1 MGWQRV
7 EFFFGGGGRQGR
19 GRRKWAWARWWIY
32 VDGKMAALGCST
44 VEMFWRVLGT
54 REYVGWADESV
65 LLGRGSGSSRRLRQD
80 RLCPQSHGLWLWLWL
95 WLHNRLH
102 RHKFTQLPLL
112 NRVLA
117 HPEEAQ
123 RRLSPQKRHRQAGR
137 AKVSTHALGL
147 WAEGNGQWAVSTS
160 AVSLPT
166 STLPHFHEGTIT
178 PYCARLETARLPP
191 ESGTHEDRLFLAQP
205 ASSPAPPQSPPS
217 RGAGMPWR
225 SLEEAP
231 PLQGPES
238 QKQAQHIGNQ
248 GSINIWIA
256 SKIAREPMQGL
267 WGWSVTISGGR

>member
-65 LLGRGSGSSRRLRQD
+65 LLGLGAADDCARTGFALRVTGFGFTGTSS
-80 RLCPQSHGLWLWLWL
+80 P
-95 WLHNRLH
+95 
-102 RHKFTQLPLL
+102 QLPLL

-225 SLEEAP
+225 SLEAAP
-231 PLQGPES
+231 LLQGPE
-238 QKQAQHIGNQ
+238 
-248 GSINIWIA
+248 
-256 SKIAREPMQGL
+256 
-267 WGWSVTISGGR
+267 